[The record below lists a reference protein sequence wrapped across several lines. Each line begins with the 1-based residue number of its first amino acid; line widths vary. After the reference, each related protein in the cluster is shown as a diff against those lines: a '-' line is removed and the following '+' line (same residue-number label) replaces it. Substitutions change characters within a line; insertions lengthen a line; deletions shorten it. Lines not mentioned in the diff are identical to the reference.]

1 MAEAPA
7 NETPAVNP
15 DQAKEE
21 TDPKPSSSKKSKR
34 SSRRSP
40 SPKGGLSR
48 STSAK
53 SAASKSGR
61 STSASKKPAKKKKLS
76 KKERARLR
84 KEKAEQER
92 LEQER
97 REAEER
103 DRIEREYEQ
112 KKREEQQQRLFEEDQ
127 EMKRLRSQRL
137 ENGRKVKAAKAQEE
151 DWEIFK
157 ACDHFIDVR
166 SQADVNAFITNW
178 RESEQTELPDLFEY
192 IHSSE
197 LILKQLTTMLQAAE
211 VARDEST
218 FERCDRQIKEL
229 RKLVYDKIEGIT
241 MHHLVFSDKYAGAK
255 NEVQVSSQ
263 TDGLT
268 FAMWVNLSKNPRIKD
283 IEFPGLQMEISKGIA
298 MSSLA
303 IRVLI
308 SSNKPYNDQYLFL
321 NKLIQCELLQLPTP
335 PKRIG
340 PMTLRQSPHL
350 STLVT
355 LSYPLKNVQNAQP
368 PLNFKF
374 TVEEGF
380 LTDYMQDATVVMLN
394 SDNTISTQ
402 HISKVVVDR
411 ETNEISFSSMAV
423 GTFAFGIPRFSHFPL
438 KFWEITSLSETSIEI
453 YLQTQ
458 LLEMAIVI
466 NGDGRCSMESPFQF
480 ENLTPTAA
488 IEYMSERGV
497 NIVAPPG
504 AIEGI
509 NAKSPELEEVLAQ
522 GIADTVT
529 GYHVKWS
536 KWNALLPSDRA
547 MLLMKP
553 QRSFVIEEE
562 EEETPEAPPEGEQPP
577 PEQPPEGEGGE
588 EEEGEKPIVIKRK
601 MCCILA
607 KANHIT
613 EVANTENEEECNVKP
628 IDDAQIHQH
637 LLPMFFE
644 RTPEDIRRR
653 VREAPSF
660 LCDATY
666 YILKNLRL
674 FSMTQ

>member
-1 MAEAPA
+1 MAAEAPA
-7 NETPAVNP
+7 DQPPAADP
-15 DQAKEE
+15 AAEE
-21 TDPKPSSSKKSKR
+21 PAKPSAEAAGSKPASKKSKR
-34 SSRRSP
+34 SGRSP
-40 SPKGGLSR
+40 SPKRKSSRSPSPKSGLSR
-48 STSAK
+48 SPSSK
-53 SAASKSGR
+53 SAASKSTASKSGR
-61 STSASKKPAKKKKLS
+61 STAASKKAGGKKKKLT

-127 EMKRLRSQRL
+127 EMKRLRAQRL
-137 ENGRKVKAAKAQEE
+137 ENGKRIKAAKAQEE

-166 SQADVNAFITNW
+166 SQADVNSFITNW
-178 RESEQTELPDLFEY
+178 RESEQSELPELFEY
-192 IHSSE
+192 IHQSE
-197 LILKQLTTMLQAAE
+197 VILKKLTTMLQAAE
-211 VARDEST
+211 VARDEAT

-229 RKLVYDKIEGIT
+229 KQLVYDKIEAIT

-263 TDGLT
+263 TDELT

-283 IEFPGLQMEISKGIA
+283 IEFPGLSMEISKGIA

-308 SSNKPYNDQYLFL
+308 TKNKPYNDQYLFL

-340 PMTLRQSPHL
+340 PMTLRQSPHQ

-374 TVEEGF
+374 SVEEGF
-380 LTDYMQDATVVMLN
+380 LTDYMQDATVVMIN
-394 SDNTISTQ
+394 NDNTVSTQ
-402 HISKVVVDR
+402 HISKVIVDR

-423 GTFAFGIPRFSHFPL
+423 GTFAFGIPRYSHFPL

-458 LLEMAIVI
+458 LMEMAIVI
-466 NGDGRCSMESPFQF
+466 NGDGKCSMESPFQF
-480 ENLTPTAA
+480 ENLTPTEAV
-488 IEYMSERGV
+488 EYMAERGV

-522 GIADTVT
+522 GISDTVT
-529 GYHVKWS
+529 GYHIKWS

-553 QRSFVIEEE
+553 QRTFVIEEE
-562 EEETPEAPPEGEQPP
+562 EEETPEQAPPE
-577 PEQPPEGEGGE
+577 PEQPPEPPAEPVEGE
-588 EEEGEKPIVIKRK
+588 EEEPREKPIIIRRK
-601 MCCILA
+601 MCAILA

-613 EVANTENEEECNVKP
+613 EVMNTENEEECNVKP

-637 LLPMFFE
+637 LLP
-644 RTPEDIRRR
+644 I
-653 VREAPSF
+653 A
-660 LCDATY
+660 
-666 YILKNLRL
+666 
-674 FSMTQ
+674 